1 MWPLRNVRSL
11 TDTYS
16 LTPPARRAH
25 AVFFGCPRSECA
37 AERREYR
44 ARHATV
50 LCEMRSPWCRQD
62 AGTDD
67 RQEHPDLTRNKGD
80 DDLKRLT
87 ADEDDGR
94 QDPPL
99 AKGALEKTLVD
110 EQTHQ
115 ECHAGAS
122 VAT

>member
-16 LTPPARRAH
+16 LTAPARRSH
-25 AVFFGCPRSECA
+25 AVFFGCTRSECS

-80 DDLKRLT
+80 DDLKRLK
-87 ADEDDGR
+87 ADEET
-94 QDPPL
+94 
-99 AKGALEKTLVD
+99 GARTPHSRRVRLRKRLST
-110 EQTHQ
+110 
-115 ECHAGAS
+115 
-122 VAT
+122 